1 MPPRRDPR
9 RAAEPNFPD
18 IDQLGEAMAR
28 AFQANIRPPQ
38 RTLVEMMYN
47 LKLETFEGNEGYEG
61 AEKWLDRIE
70 QTFQVMQSQGNLPAN
85 RWVETTTWFLGREPA
100 AWWINQSR
108 HMAPERAA
116 EWEVFKE
123 NFMKRFVPPE
133 YIDRK
138 KQEFTRL
145 KQRNMSAHEYYRK
158 FTDLSRYD
166 SDLAGNQAEMLRRF
180 KLGSKKKY
188 RTFANALPCADYHE
202 YFEILVQMED
212 SDNLPDSEDKEDK
225 GNGQKKN
232 DKGKGISIPGPRQT
246 QNFKKSGMSSSSSSG
261 GFSATGPRRGG
272 GRFGNGPR
280 FSGQRGFGG
289 AGSSGP
295 PLCRRCNFR
304 HHGECR
310 RLSGACFTCGQTG
323 HRAMYCPQ
331 NQQRPQ
337 QPVMPTSAPTQQ
349 NFNSGSYGQGGRGGA
364 YHYQGDAAPYAP
376 GQYHYSQDPYF
387 QSGYSQDQGGYTSYP
402 SMPASGSQWYQGGQ
416 PQQSGVAVSSA
427 GSFRPPAQAGQGRTH
442 QGRGNQSGRGRGGR
456 QPAQGRVNH
465 ISLQDAQNHPDLIM
479 GTLNVLGHF
488 ARVLID
494 CGATHSVIS
503 HTFAQMTQPH
513 PSPLGFDLEFAMP
526 RGDKCYVDSFY
537 PGCPVM
543 VDNVIMPANLIPLDI
558 VDFDVILG
566 ADWLHYNRAY
576 IDCYGK
582 SVTFLRPG
590 LPEITFVGER
600 SGVRHGVISAIRVKK
615 LLSKG
620 CQGYLAH
627 VVLNYVDSGSV
638 EEVGVVRHYPD
649 VFPDDLPGLPP
660 DRDVEFSI
668 ELLPGT
674 NPISLTPYRM
684 APAELRELKIQL
696 QELIDKGFI
705 QPSSSPW
712 GAPVLFVRKKDGT
725 LRLCI
730 DYRQLNR
737 ATIKNRYPLPRI
749 DDLFD
754 QLKGAC
760 VFSKIDLRS
769 GYYQLKIKDEDVH
782 KTAFRT
788 RYGHYE
794 FLVMPFG
801 LTNAPAA
808 FMRLM
813 NEVFQEYLDRFV
825 IVFIDDILVYSKS
838 KSDHIRHLNLVLRKL
853 REHRL
858 YAKFSKC
865 QFWLDQ
871 VAFLGHVVSVQ
882 GIQVDP
888 QKIAAVESWE
898 QPRTVTEVRSFLGLA
913 GYYRRFVQDF
923 SMITLPLTKLTRKDV
938 KFEWDESCE
947 QSFQQLKYCL
957 THAPV
962 LVLPDDDGNFEI
974 YSDASLN
981 GLGCVLMQHSRVIAY
996 ASRQLKTHERNY
1008 PTHDL
1013 ELAAIVFA
1021 LKIWRHYL
1029 YGEKCKIFTD
1039 HKSLQYLFTQ
1049 HDLNLRQ
1056 RRWLELL
1063 SDYDCTIEYHPGR
1076 ANVVADA
1083 LSRKPQGRLNALYAS
1098 RVPLLAEL
1106 RSTGVELELEEQS
1119 EAFLANFQVKPIL
1132 IDRVLA
1138 AQSLD
1143 EEIQELISLRK
1154 EGKKKDLRIRGS
1166 DGMFMQ
1172 ENRMYVPNNEELKKE
1187 ILDEA
1192 HCSAYAMHPGG
1203 TKMYHTI
1210 RPFYYW
1216 PGMKREIAEYVSR
1229 CIVCQQVKA
1238 ERKKPFGRLQPLPV
1252 PQWKWE
1258 NITMD
1263 FVYKLPR
1270 TQNGFDGIWVVIDR
1284 FTKSAHFIPVREKYS
1299 LNKLAQLFISKV
1311 VKYHGVPVNI
1321 ISDRDPRF
1329 TSKFWTAFQ
1338 EALGTRF
1345 LYSTAYHPQTD
1356 GQSERTI
1363 QTLEDML
1370 RSSVMQFGD
1379 SWHDRLDLMEFAYN
1393 NSFHSSIGMSPF
1405 EALYGKACRTP
1416 LCWSE
1421 VGERILEG
1429 PEIVDE
1435 TTQNIQV
1442 IKFNLKV
1449 SQDRQKSLADRH
1461 TTDRMY
1467 NVGDYVFLKLSPWRG
1482 VVRFGK
1488 KGKLSP
1494 RYIGPYEITE
1504 RIGEVAYRL
1513 ELPLELSKVHN
1524 VFHVSMLRH
1533 YVSDP
1538 SHVIPPQPLEINPDL
1553 TYDEEPVTILDWKD
1567 KTLRNKTV
1575 SLVKVLWRNHTAEE
1589 ATWETEERM
1598 RDMYPRLFYE
1608 F

>member
-18 IDQLGEAMAR
+18 IAQLGEAMAQ

-38 RTLVEMMYN
+38 RTPVETMYN

-188 RTFANALPCADYHE
+188 RTFANALLCADYHE
-202 YFEILVQMED
+202 YFEILVWMED
-212 SDNLPDSEDKEDK
+212 SYNLPDSEDDEDK
-225 GNGQKKN
+225 GDGQKKN
-232 DKGKGISIPGPRQT
+232 DKVPQV
-246 QNFKKSGMSSSSSSG
+246 
-261 GFSATGPRRGG
+261 RGEEVVG
-272 GRFGNGPR
+272 LVMDLDFLVRE
-280 FSGQRGFGG
+280 
-289 AGSSGP
+289 A
-295 PLCRRCNFR
+295 LVV
-304 HHGECR
+304 
-310 RLSGACFTCGQTG
+310 LTG

-337 QPVMPTSAPTQQ
+337 QPVMPTPAPTQQ
-349 NFNSGSYGQGGRGGA
+349 NFNSGSYGQSGA
-364 YHYQGDAAPYAP
+364 AA
-376 GQYHYSQDPYF
+376 
-387 QSGYSQDQGGYTSYP
+387 
-402 SMPASGSQWYQGGQ
+402 
-416 PQQSGVAVSSA
+416 SSA
-427 GSFRPPAQAGQGRTH
+427 RPSRPPAQAGQGRTH

-456 QPAQGRVNH
+456 QPVQGRVNH

-479 GTLNVLGHF
+479 ATLNVLGHF

-503 HTFAQMTQPH
+503 HTFAQITQPH

-537 PGCPVM
+537 SGCPVM

-566 ADWLHYNRAY
+566 ADWLHYNRAH

-590 LPEITFVGER
+590 LPEVTFVGER
-600 SGVRHGVISAIRVKK
+600 SGVRHGVISAIRAKK

-627 VVLNYVDSGSV
+627 VVLNDVAPSSV

-696 QELIDKGFI
+696 QE
-705 QPSSSPW
+705 
-712 GAPVLFVRKKDGT
+712 
-725 LRLCI
+725 
-730 DYRQLNR
+730 QLNR
-737 ATIKNRYPLPRI
+737 VTIKNRYPLPRI

-769 GYYQLKIKDEDVH
+769 GYYQLKIKEEDVH

-825 IVFIDDILVYSKS
+825 IVFIDDNLVYSKS

-865 QFWLDQ
+865 QFWLNQ
-871 VAFLGHVVSVQ
+871 VAFLGHVVSAQ

-923 SMITLPLTKLTRKDV
+923 SMIALPLTKLTRKDV

-947 QSFQQLKYCL
+947 QSFQQLKHCL

-962 LVLPDDDGNFEI
+962 LVLPDDNGNFEI

-1083 LSRKPQGRLNALYAS
+1083 LSRKPQGRLNALSVS

-1106 RSTGVELELEEQS
+1106 RSTGVELELEDQS

-1143 EEIQELISLRK
+1143 EEIQELVNLRK

-1166 DGMFMQ
+1166 DGMLMQ

-1216 PGMKREIAEYVSR
+1216 PGMKREIAEYVNR
-1229 CIVCQQVKA
+1229 CMVCQQVKA

-1284 FTKSAHFIPVREKYS
+1284 LTKSAHFIPVREKYP
-1299 LNKLAQLFISKV
+1299 LNKLARLFISKV

-1321 ISDRDPRF
+1321 ISNRDPRF

-1338 EALGTRF
+1338 EALGTRL

-1363 QTLEDML
+1363 
-1370 RSSVMQFGD
+1370 
-1379 SWHDRLDLMEFAYN
+1379 
-1393 NSFHSSIGMSPF
+1393 
-1405 EALYGKACRTP
+1405 
-1416 LCWSE
+1416 
-1421 VGERILEG
+1421 
-1429 PEIVDE
+1429 
-1435 TTQNIQV
+1435 
-1442 IKFNLKV
+1442 
-1449 SQDRQKSLADRH
+1449 
-1461 TTDRMY
+1461 
-1467 NVGDYVFLKLSPWRG
+1467 
-1482 VVRFGK
+1482 
-1488 KGKLSP
+1488 
-1494 RYIGPYEITE
+1494 
-1504 RIGEVAYRL
+1504 
-1513 ELPLELSKVHN
+1513 
-1524 VFHVSMLRH
+1524 
-1533 YVSDP
+1533 
-1538 SHVIPPQPLEINPDL
+1538 
-1553 TYDEEPVTILDWKD
+1553 
-1567 KTLRNKTV
+1567 
-1575 SLVKVLWRNHTAEE
+1575 
-1589 ATWETEERM
+1589 
-1598 RDMYPRLFYE
+1598 
-1608 F
+1608 

>member
-1 MPPRRDPR
+1 MPPRREPR
-9 RAAEPNFPD
+9 RAAEYNFPD
-18 IDQLGEAMAR
+18 MTQLGEAIAQALQASIR
-28 AFQANIRPPQ
+28 APQ
-38 RTLVEMMYN
+38 RTPVETMYN

-61 AEKWLDRIE
+61 AERWLDRIE
-70 QTFQVMQSQGNLPAN
+70 QTFQVMRSQGNLPEN
-85 RWVETTTWFLGREPA
+85 RWVETTIWFLSREIA
-100 AWWINQSR
+100 VWWGNETNFL
-108 HMAPERAA
+108 APELVQD
-116 EWEVFKE
+116 WGTFKE
-123 NFMKRFVPPE
+123 IFKKRFVPPE

-138 KQEFTRL
+138 KQEFTQL
-145 KQRNMSAHEYYRK
+145 KQRKMSAGEYYRK

-166 SDLAGNQAEMLRRF
+166 PIVAVNSEEMLRRF
-180 KLGSKKKY
+180 KLGSKKRW
-188 RTFANALPCADYHE
+188 RTYAGALPCANYHE
-202 YFEILVQMED
+202 FSEIMVRMEESEKLSTD
-212 SDNLPDSEDKEDK
+212 SDEEEDK
-225 GNGQKKN
+225 N
-232 DKGKGISIPGPRQT
+232 DGKGKGISFQGPRKT

-289 AGSSGP
+289 TGSSSS
-295 PLCRRCNFR
+295 PLCRHCNFR
-304 HHGECR
+304 HYGECR
-310 RLSGACFTCGQTG
+310 RISGACFTCGQTG
-323 HRAMYCPQ
+323 HRAMNCPQ

-337 QPVMPTSAPTQQ
+337 QPVRPTPAPTQQ
-349 NFNSGSYGQGGRGGA
+349 NFNSGSYGQVGRGGA
-364 YHYQGDAAPYAP
+364 YHYQGDATPYAP
-376 GQYHYSQDPYF
+376 GRYHYSQDPYF

-416 PQQSGVAVSSA
+416 PQQSGVAASSA
-427 GSFRPPAQAGQGRTH
+427 GPSRPPTQAGQGRTH

-503 HTFAQMTQPH
+503 HTFAQMTQAY
-513 PSPLGFDLEFAMP
+513 PSPLGFDLEVAMP

-537 PGCPVM
+537 PGCPVR

-558 VDFDVILG
+558 VNFDVILG
-566 ADWLHYNRAY
+566 ADWLHYNRAH

-590 LPEITFVGER
+590 LPEVTFVGER
-600 SGVRHGVISAIRVKK
+600 SGVRHGVISAIRARK

-627 VVLNYVDSGSV
+627 VVLNDVAPSSV

-649 VFPDDLPGLPP
+649 VFPEDLPGLPP

-668 ELLPGT
+668 DLLPGT

-737 ATIKNRYPLPRI
+737 VTIKNRYPLPRI

-769 GYYQLKIKDEDVH
+769 GYYQLKIKDDDVH

-813 NEVFQEYLDRFV
+813 NEVFQEYLDKFV

-853 REHRL
+853 RDHRL

-865 QFWLDQ
+865 EFWLDQ
-871 VAFLGHVVSVQ
+871 VAFLGHVVSAQ

-923 SMITLPLTKLTRKDV
+923 SIIALPLTKLTRKDV
-938 KFEWDESCE
+938 KFEWDDSCE
-947 QSFQQLKYCL
+947 KSFQQLKYCL

-962 LVLPDDDGNFEI
+962 LILPDDNGNFEI

-981 GLGCVLMQHSRVIAY
+981 GLGCVLMQQSRVIAY

-1083 LSRKPQGRLNALYAS
+1083 LSRKPQGRLNALYDS
-1098 RVPLLAEL
+1098 RISLLAEL

-1132 IDRVLA
+1132 IGRVLA

-1143 EEIQELISLRK
+1143 EEIQDLISLRN
-1154 EGKKKDLRIRGS
+1154 EGKKKDLKIRDS
-1166 DGMFMQ
+1166 DGMLMQ

-1270 TQNGFDGIWVVIDR
+1270 TQNGFDGIWVVVDR

-1299 LNKLAQLFISKV
+1299 LNKLAQLFKSKV

-1338 EALGTRF
+1338 EALGTRL

-1393 NSFHSSIGMSPF
+1393 NSFHSSIGMPPF

-1442 IKFNLKV
+1442 IKSNLKV
-1449 SQDRQKSLADRH
+1449 AQDRQKSLADRH

-1513 ELPLELSKVHN
+1513 ELPPELSKVHN

-1538 SHVIPPQPLEINPDL
+1538 SHVIPPQPLEINLDL

-1567 KTLRNKTV
+1567 KTLRNKIV
-1575 SLVKVLWRNHTAEE
+1575 SLVKVLWRNHSAEK

-1598 RDMYPRLFYE
+1598 RVMYPRLFYE